1 MNPVIEL
8 ESVGKRYW
16 KLEEQAMLLKSLLP
30 GRRTRKTELWAL
42 RDVSL
47 SVEPGETVG
56 ILGHNGAGKTTLLRL
71 LAGVSRPTVGR
82 VTIKGRVAPLIAV
95 GVGFHQE
102 MTGRENVLVNGMLL
116 GLNRRQVEERFDSIV
131 DFAEL
136 EEFIDTP
143 VKFYSSG
150 MYMRLGFAVAA
161 HVDPQVL
168 LVDEVLAVGDIAFQ
182 LKCLDRMR
190 KLQGQGT
197 TILFVSHSMPAI
209 RLLCPRAILVRKG
222 RVEFDGPTEQAIS
235 HHHALMSD
243 THPATGRTV
252 NDGLAGPVEIVS
264 RQLESGAG
272 SAHHPEPGDWVVYRV
287 GLRFNRAVDSP
298 HFEFR
303 VTSQEGVVAYEM
315 RTAFDRDW
323 RQFEA
328 GDTAEIEIPFCARL
342 GGGTFHLTLSVF
354 DRFGRQLLA
363 TDPTGTAM
371 FLSPRLGSG
380 GIADLEATI
389 KAGDERLSDHKPLL
403 IVGQRDASDVP
414 DG

>member
-1 MNPVIEL
+1 
-8 ESVGKRYW
+8 
-16 KLEEQAMLLKSLLP
+16 MLLKSLLP
-30 GRRTRKTELWAL
+30 GRRTEKKELWAL
-42 RDVSL
+42 RGIDL

-82 VTIKGRVAPLIAV
+82 VTITGRVAPLISV

-116 GLNRRQVEERFDSIV
+116 GLTRRQVEQRFDQIV

-150 MYMRLGFAVAA
+150 MYMRLGFAVAV
-161 HVDPQVL
+161 HVDPQVM

-190 KLQGQGT
+190 QLQGQGA
-197 TILFVSHSMPAI
+197 TILFVSHSMPSV
-209 RLLCPRAILVRKG
+209 RLLCPRAVLIRKG
-222 RVEFDGPTEQAIS
+222 RVEFDGPTEQAIAQ
-235 HHHALMSD
+235 HHALLSVGHAISGD
-243 THPATGRTV
+243 TAD
-252 NDGLAGPVEIVS
+252 DGLASPVEIVS
-264 RQLESGAG
+264 RRLESAG
-272 SAHHPEPGDWVVYRV
+272 GPAHHPEPGDWVVYRV
-287 GLRFNRAVDSP
+287 GLRFNQAVDSP

-303 VTSQEGVVAYEM
+303 VMSQEGLLAYEM
-315 RTAFDRDW
+315 RTAIDRDW
-323 RQFEA
+323 RRFEA
-328 GDTAEIEIPFCARL
+328 GDTTEIDVPFCARL
-342 GGGTFHLTLSVF
+342 GGGTFYLTMSVF

-380 GIADLEATI
+380 GLADLEATI
-389 KAGDERLSDHKPLL
+389 KAGDERLSDQKSLL
-403 IVGQRDASDVP
+403 IVGRRDASDVS
-414 DG
+414 DD